1 MKGMDADTF
10 LLKGNEAVAHAAVL
24 YGCDG
29 FFGYPITPQ
38 SEILETLASIKPW
51 EKTGMVVL
59 QSESELASINMV
71 YAGGSTGKCV
81 MTSSSSPGVALMQ
94 EGISYMAACEVPG
107 LIVSV
112 QRGGP
117 GLGTIQPSQSDY
129 IQAVYGGGNGDYHVI
144 VLAPASVQEMAD
156 MVGEAFELM
165 FRWRMPVI
173 MLSDGSIGQMMEKVR
188 LPHQKARRSDE
199 DIRRDC
205 PWAVNGLG
213 LAGRKPNFMSSLELD
228 PVVMEER
235 NRRMSAKYEA
245 ISRSEA
251 RYEDSCCEDADIL
264 IVAYGISARV
274 SRGAV
279 DALREQGIK
288 AGLMRPKTLWPF
300 PQDHLRELAAKA
312 KAVLV
317 VELSEGQL
325 YGDICRY
332 VQGLA
337 PVQLLSHSG
346 GVRVTPAEVV
356 KKIIEIM
363 A

>member
-1 MKGMDADTF
+1 
-10 LLKGNEAVAHAAVL
+10 
-24 YGCDG
+24 
-29 FFGYPITPQ
+29 
-38 SEILETLASIKPW
+38 
-51 EKTGMVVL
+51 
-59 QSESELASINMV
+59 
-71 YAGGSTGKCV
+71 
-81 MTSSSSPGVALMQ
+81 
-94 EGISYMAACEVPG
+94 MAACEVPG

-188 LPHQKARRSDE
+188 LPHQKPRRSDE

-337 PVQLLSHSG
+337 PVHLLSHSG

-356 KKIIEIM
+356 KKIIEMM

>member
-51 EKTGMVVL
+51 ETTGMVVL

-199 DIRRDC
+199 EIRRDC

-251 RYEDSCCEDADIL
+251 RYEDSGCEDADIL

-279 DALREQGIK
+279 DALREQGIR

-332 VQGLA
+332 VQGFA

-356 KKIIEIM
+356 KKIIEMM

>member
-1 MKGMDADTF
+1 
-10 LLKGNEAVAHAAVL
+10 
-24 YGCDG
+24 
-29 FFGYPITPQ
+29 
-38 SEILETLASIKPW
+38 
-51 EKTGMVVL
+51 
-59 QSESELASINMV
+59 
-71 YAGGSTGKCV
+71 
-81 MTSSSSPGVALMQ
+81 
-94 EGISYMAACEVPG
+94 
-107 LIVSV
+107 
-112 QRGGP
+112 
-117 GLGTIQPSQSDY
+117 
-129 IQAVYGGGNGDYHVI
+129 
-144 VLAPASVQEMAD
+144 
-156 MVGEAFELM
+156 
-165 FRWRMPVI
+165 
-173 MLSDGSIGQMMEKVR
+173 
-188 LPHQKARRSDE
+188 
-199 DIRRDC
+199 
-205 PWAVNGLG
+205 
-213 LAGRKPNFMSSLELD
+213 MSSLELD

-279 DALREQGIK
+279 DALREQGIR

-356 KKIIEIM
+356 KKIIEMM